1 MASAYCWCSSGSGR
15 TSRRNAAKRCTARSS
30 SCQVHGS
37 FCCMQGAKAAPNAT
51 PCDALAMYATSV
63 TALTPKPPRCLP
75 HNLHGLQQAAP
86 GGLLPTPNMHS
97 VGLHHNSTCIV
108 VMPPPGQ
115 SAARSPSATPRAA
128 PAVCLPGGRPR
139 RRGTGPGRPP
149 CPPPASAPATVQEMV
164 SNAATNGATT
174 PGCCVPSREM
184 SAPDHATMTPSM
196 LLCPA
201 QLAPPKL
208 TEDDIGHGIHVWLAA
223 PSE

>member
-86 GGLLPTPNMHS
+86 GGLLPTPQHAQRGAASQQHMYCCDASTWSKRCAVAVGNAPGGSGS
-97 VGLHHNSTCIV
+97 V
-108 VMPPPGQ
+108 PARWAPA
-115 SAARSPSATPRAA
+115 AARNRPWQAA
-128 PAVCLPGGRPR
+128 L
-139 RRGTGPGRPP
+139 
-149 CPPPASAPATVQEMV
+149 PASSQCTC
-164 SNAATNGATT
+164 NGARDGLQCRNQWSNNT
-174 PGCCVPSREM
+174 R
-184 SAPDHATMTPSM
+184 
-196 LLCPA
+196 LLCP
-201 QLAPPKL
+201 
-208 TEDDIGHGIHVWLAA
+208 E
-223 PSE
+223 S